1 MNNDFREAVPLFG
14 VPEKPH
20 EHKSCADLT
29 VEVLAKYG
37 ITDRKAAF
45 DTLIGNA
52 KAFGLI
58 SMSLFVG
65 TMASTGVLF
74 PGERAD
80 VKRTMF

>member
-1 MNNDFREAVPLFG
+1 MTAEL
-14 VPEKPH
+14 
-20 EHKSCADLT
+20 
-29 VEVLAKYG
+29 LAKYG
-37 ITDRKAAF
+37 ITDRKTAF

-65 TMASTGVLF
+65 TMSSTGVLS
-74 PGERAD
+74 PVERAD